1 VQGEDKTHID
11 LSKEQMIRELEE
23 LRQRVVELEALE
35 IDHRQ
40 AETELERRLSA
51 EVERRA
57 VAEALCQTADAL
69 GSTLHYEEVLDRI
82 MEQVSRLV
90 PHDTANVMLVE
101 GDSARVFRWRG
112 YKRFKAE
119 DAVASAVF
127 LIADTPTLRSMQE
140 TGRPLVIPDTDSDD
154 EWVDAPGTS
163 WIKSYAGAPIL
174 NRGGQVIGFLNLNST
189 SPDYFSEVDSN
200 RLQAYAHQATSALEK
215 ARLYNQARLEIG
227 IRVGALKKERNFVA
241 KILDT
246 ADALVVVLDP
256 QARIIRFNRACEIT
270 TGYTMD
276 EVKGKQLWDVFLT
289 SEEVDLVQA
298 TFEQLHAGQ
307 GPAEYETQ
315 WVTKEGGR
323 RLIAWSTT
331 VLHDFDGL
339 VEYII
344 CAGIDISERKQ
355 AEEALAQAK
364 EAAEAANRAKSAF
377 LANMSHEL
385 RTPLTVIIGYGEMLN
400 EFARARGYEDFVPK
414 LGKIVASSNYL
425 LSLIND
431 VLDFSKIE
439 AGKMDLYLE
448 EFEIAALIDH
458 VIVTT
463 KPLIDN
469 NGNSLEIQLADDL
482 GTMCADL
489 TKVQQVLVNLLSNS
503 AKFTEEGSIT
513 LAASRETAP
522 AVDGKDG
529 DSNADWISFRV
540 SDTGIGISPE
550 QMQDLFQPFSQADA
564 ATTSRFGGTGLG
576 LAISRR
582 FCRLMGGNISVES
595 ELDKGS
601 TFTVRLPAQVIKDQG
616 GGATEAEESA
626 DPSAALV
633 AEAVAVSENVR

>member
-1 VQGEDKTHID
+1 
-11 LSKEQMIRELEE
+11 
-23 LRQRVVELEALE
+23 
-35 IDHRQ
+35 
-40 AETELERRLSA
+40 
-51 EVERRA
+51 
-57 VAEALCQTADAL
+57 
-69 GSTLHYEEVLDRI
+69 
-82 MEQVSRLV
+82 
-90 PHDTANVMLVE
+90 
-101 GDSARVFRWRG
+101 
-112 YKRFKAE
+112 
-119 DAVASAVF
+119 
-127 LIADTPTLRSMQE
+127 
-140 TGRPLVIPDTDSDD
+140 
-154 EWVDAPGTS
+154 
-163 WIKSYAGAPIL
+163 
-174 NRGGQVIGFLNLNST
+174 
-189 SPDYFSEVDSN
+189 
-200 RLQAYAHQATSALEK
+200 
-215 ARLYNQARLEIG
+215 
-227 IRVGALKKERNFVA
+227 
-241 KILDT
+241 
-246 ADALVVVLDP
+246 
-256 QARIIRFNRACEIT
+256 
-270 TGYTMD
+270 
-276 EVKGKQLWDVFLT
+276 
-289 SEEVDLVQA
+289 
-298 TFEQLHAGQ
+298 
-307 GPAEYETQ
+307 
-315 WVTKEGGR
+315 
-323 RLIAWSTT
+323 
-331 VLHDFDGL
+331 
-339 VEYII
+339 
-344 CAGIDISERKQ
+344 
-355 AEEALAQAK
+355 
-364 EAAEAANRAKSAF
+364 
-377 LANMSHEL
+377 
-385 RTPLTVIIGYGEMLN
+385 
-400 EFARARGYEDFVPK
+400 
-414 LGKIVASSNYL
+414 
-425 LSLIND
+425 
-431 VLDFSKIE
+431 
-439 AGKMDLYLE
+439 MDLYLE